1 MEKLKYRW
9 QRNIN
14 ISDKN
19 MMMNVKME
27 KKKENVFLIIIME
40 IYDGQLRNDKK
51 KEKEYLNIVTRIN
64 MKENEKM
71 IKWKGKVYIIVV
83 MELKLKGLER
93 WYLIHNS

>member
-1 MEKLKYRW
+1 
-9 QRNIN
+9 
-14 ISDKN
+14 
-19 MMMNVKME
+19 MNVKME

-40 IYDGQLRNDKK
+40 IYDGQLRNEKK

-93 WYLIHNS
+93 WYLIHNSQNI

>member
-1 MEKLKYRW
+1 
-9 QRNIN
+9 
-14 ISDKN
+14 
-19 MMMNVKME
+19 MNVKME

-93 WYLIHNS
+93 WYLIHNSQNI